1 MHCMLGSKVNWK
13 KVGSILA
20 QNCNRRIF
28 TVDARNHGDSP
39 HTLEHNSMLMAS
51 DILEF
56 MQAHGYKKAAVLGHG
71 MGGRA
76 TMYLALNSPDWVER
90 IVILDV
96 SPVGRPQDP
105 ITMEQIFILMKGIEI
120 PNNLTLPEGLDM
132 MSKLFSK
139 VMDYSENVNFIL
151 KNLRKKPNGE

>member
-1 MHCMLGSKVNWK
+1 M
-13 KVGSILA
+13 
-20 QNCNRRIF
+20 
-28 TVDARNHGDSP
+28 
-39 HTLEHNSMLMAS
+39 
-51 DILEF
+51 
-56 MQAHGYKKAAVLGHG
+56 
-71 MGGRA
+71 
-76 TMYLALNSPDWVER
+76 ER